1 VLGGMSGG
9 GHGSLGVQIP
19 TSAMRLV
26 LVEQAADTLDVYF
39 LSNYMYATPTALPR
53 MYILLFSDLTVL
65 FMEFIS
71 SSYMS
76 HVLL

>member
-1 VLGGMSGG
+1 
-9 GHGSLGVQIP
+9 
-19 TSAMRLV
+19 
-26 LVEQAADTLDVYF
+26 
-39 LSNYMYATPTALPR
+39 

-76 HVLL
+76 HVLLWY